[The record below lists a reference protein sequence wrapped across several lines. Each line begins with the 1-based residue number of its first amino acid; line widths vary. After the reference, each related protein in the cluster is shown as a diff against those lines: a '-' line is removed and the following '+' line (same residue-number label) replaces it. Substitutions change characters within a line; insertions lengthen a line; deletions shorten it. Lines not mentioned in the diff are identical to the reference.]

1 MKSLLRGSA
10 MAASIAP
17 GQSAVNQFQS
27 KYFILHCK
35 MTVNE

>member
-1 MKSLLRGSA
+1 

-17 GQSAVNQFQS
+17 ADRVVNQFQS
-27 KYFILHCK
+27 KYFILQFG